1 MESWNIVDNAD
12 DAGNVGD
19 AGTSELEPLK
29 ALAKA
34 PHVAGSNSRKK
45 LSFNGVRRPPHIVFT
60 PLPTFTFGATK
71 TFCPNEQFVPIFE
84 PVDI

>member
-60 PLPTFTFGATK
+60 KIACHSDIVTKKLLPGY
-71 TFCPNEQFVPIFE
+71 Q
-84 PVDI
+84 

>member
-60 PLPTFTFGATK
+60 PFSALKRRIFTISHPTAIK
-71 TFCPNEQFVPIFE
+71 AI
-84 PVDI
+84 